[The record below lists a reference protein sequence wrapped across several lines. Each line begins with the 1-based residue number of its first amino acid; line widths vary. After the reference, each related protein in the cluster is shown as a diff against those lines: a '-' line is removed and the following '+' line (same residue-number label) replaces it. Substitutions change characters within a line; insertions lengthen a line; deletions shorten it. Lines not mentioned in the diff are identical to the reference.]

1 MSDFTRVQAGAA
13 NSAGDDTALFLK
25 VFGGEVLTAFTNLTI
40 FDSKQRVRKI
50 ASGKSASFP
59 ATGRLS
65 ARYHTP
71 GTTNSGQNMNHNE
84 VVITIDDLL
93 LADAFIANIDEA
105 MAHWDVRAPI
115 AEAMGDALA
124 QAYDKNVARVGVLAA
139 RAAANVSGLSGG
151 TQTEAGAT
159 VATDASVLA
168 TAIWGAAQA
177 MDEKFIRGGNRFGA
191 LRPAQYYLAAKSTTL
206 INKDWAGAGSYASGT
221 IESLAGITFVKTNNL
236 PSANDTSNTDI
247 PSAYRADYSDTTMLI
262 WVPEAMGTVKLL
274 DLAMES
280 EYQIRQQ
287 GTYMVAKYAVGHG
300 PLRPECAVEISKATA

>member
-25 VFGGEVLTAFTNLTI
+25 VFGGEVLTAFTNLTV

-139 RAAANVSGLSGG
+139 RGSANVTGLSGG
-151 TQTEAGAT
+151 SQIDAGGT

-168 TAIWGAAQA
+168 GAVWDGVQA
-177 MDEKFIRGGNRFGA
+177 MDEKFIRGGNRFLA
-191 LRPAQYYLAAKSTTL
+191 LRPAQYYLAAQSTSL
-206 INKDWAGAGSYASGT
+206 INKDWDGAGSYSKGT
-221 IESLAGITFVKTNNL
+221 IESIAGATFVKTNNL
-236 PSANDTSNTDI
+236 PSADDSSNTDI
-247 PSAYRADYSDTTMLI
+247 PSAYRANYTETYGLL

-300 PLRPECAVEISKATA
+300 KLRPECAIEITNS